1 MAPIGASCIYPWS
14 KTVCWITLADVSLV
28 PFVNRPSVWLIMCI
42 RTNEIILPDFWT
54 MVARTMNNRPRIWTV
69 RVSIRREIFTRTV
82 YMNGL
87 TALRQWIT
95 YLTSAKETILA
106 NTFITLSGINVVN
119 YVTVTFFHNLRHSTM
134 HYRVSLSAFEMYS
147 WNSHDQIFHYDVTMT
162 LWNMFL

>member
-1 MAPIGASCIYPWS
+1 MG
-14 KTVCWITLADVSLV
+14 
-28 PFVNRPSVWLIMCI
+28 I

-54 MVARTMNNRPRIWTV
+54 RSGLEVEPLDV
-69 RVSIRREIFTRTV
+69 LCGREIFTRTV

-134 HYRVSLSAFEMYS
+134 HHRVSLSAFEMYS
-147 WNSHDQIFHYDVTMT
+147 
-162 LWNMFL
+162 

>member
-14 KTVCWITLADVSLV
+14 KTVCWITLADVS
-28 PFVNRPSVWLIMCI
+28 FVLLANRVHGGLIMAI
-42 RTNEIILPDFWT
+42 RTNEIKLYDLT
-54 MVARTMNNRPRIWTV
+54 RT
-69 RVSIRREIFTRTV
+69 VSISCEIFTRTV
-82 YMNGL
+82 YTNGL
-87 TALRQWIT
+87 TAWRQWIT
-95 YLTSAKETILA
+95 CLTSAKETILA

-134 HYRVSLSAFEMYS
+134 HHRVSLSAFEMYS